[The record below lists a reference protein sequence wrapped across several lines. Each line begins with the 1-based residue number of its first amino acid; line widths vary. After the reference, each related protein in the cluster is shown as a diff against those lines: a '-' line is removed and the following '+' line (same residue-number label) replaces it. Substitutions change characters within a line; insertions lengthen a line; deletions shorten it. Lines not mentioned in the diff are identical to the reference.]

1 MIDEMITK
9 LVSALHFQVEI
20 IQVLWNYWCTLLPI

>member
-9 LVSALHFQVEI
+9 FFFALHFQVK
-20 IQVLWNYWCTLLPI
+20 YWQFVARH